1 MEKTIFTKK
10 FEVTASVTI
19 SDDKAGNFYLTTAR
33 SEFNGEIKSCAVPIG
48 LSGLRMLCDN
58 IELVLKGDLDK
69 TSSSEKT
76 IFTKKF
82 AGTASVITVSSCSV
96 FSFYLTTARSEFNG
110 EIKSCAVPIGLSGL
124 RMLCDNIELVLKGD
138 PDKTSYS
145 DMYVH
150 GDPIPTKQVI
160 RICTEDQQQPH
171 NLKKP

>member
-69 TSSSEKT
+69 TSSSD
-76 IFTKKF
+76 IF
-82 AGTASVITVSSCSV
+82 
-96 FSFYLTTARSEFNG
+96 
-110 EIKSCAVPIGLSGL
+110 
-124 RMLCDNIELVLKGD
+124 
-138 PDKTSYS
+138 
-145 DMYVH
+145 VH